1 MFKDEL
7 MNLSTPSCLA
17 PLLLSLLPG
26 IGLSRYWALINAFG
40 SSRAVLIT
48 DPQAIPSLNNEAQSL
63 LRALQQ
69 QGEASPLF
77 QSALAIIDTIDKHQG
92 FIISTEDASYPPLLK
107 EIYQPPPLLYLKGE
121 VNNLCLPQLAIVGSR
136 HASHGGLENT
146 RFFTTHLA
154 RSGFVIT
161 SGLALGIDGAAH
173 QAAIA
178 TNAKTIAVMAT
189 GIDTVY
195 PKRHRALADKII
207 AEGGTLLTEFAPFS
221 APKANHFPR
230 RNRIISGLSLGVIVI
245 EAAIKSGSLITA
257 HYALE
262 QGREVFAIPSSIHNP
277 QGKGCHQLIKHG
289 AVLVENSNDI
299 IEHLQ
304 GLIAHLNS
312 ELGHQI
318 STLATTKPI
327 KECRETTHLSEN
339 ERLIMAHVGFGP
351 ASINQLIQSSG
362 LPSQVLT
369 ASLMNLEING
379 WIKLSDW
386 GYERV

>member
-1 MFKDEL
+1 MSF
-7 MNLSTPSCLA
+7 STPSFLA

-26 IGLSRYWALINAFG
+26 IGLRRYWALINAFG
-40 SSRAVLIT
+40 SSDAVLIT
-48 DPQAIPSLNNEAQSL
+48 DPQAIPTLNHEAQSL
-63 LRALQQ
+63 LRELQQ
-69 QGEASPLF
+69 QGDASPLF
-77 QSALAIIDTIDKHQG
+77 QSASAIIDSVDNHQG
-92 FIISTEDASYPPLLK
+92 FIISHEDTRYPPLLK

-121 VNNLCLPQLAIVGSR
+121 VDNLCLPQLAIVGSR

-146 RFFTTHLA
+146 RLFSTHLA
-154 RSGFVIT
+154 RCGFVIT

-178 TNAKTIAVMAT
+178 TKAKTIAVMAT

-195 PKRHRALADKII
+195 PKRHRTLADQIV
-207 AEGGTLLTEFAPFS
+207 AEGGTLLTEFPPFS
-221 APKANHFPR
+221 PPKANHFPR

-262 QGREVFAIPSSIHNP
+262 QGREVFAVPSSIHNP
-277 QGKGCHQLIKHG
+277 QAKGCHQLIKHG
-289 AVLVENSNDI
+289 AALVENSNDI

-304 GLIAHLNS
+304 GLIAHVNS
-312 ELGHQI
+312 VLAHHV
-318 STLATTKPI
+318 STIATQQSI
-327 KECRETTHLSEN
+327 KKYRETTCLDEN

-351 ASINQLIQSSG
+351 ANVEQLIQSSG
-362 LPSQVLT
+362 LPSQDVT
-369 ASLMNLEING
+369 AILMNLEING